1 MRKSKLNKKSKLK
14 VSKLKNKLDIA
25 FSFFIRK
32 RDKKCFFCSNPAT
45 QNSHYWGRA
54 NMCTRYDEENCDG
67 ICGGCHMKHESNKQ
81 GLYREKKIAQLKIEK
96 YNALQKRAESI
107 CRLTIPDYLKLLDKY
122 TLP

>member
-1 MRKSKLNKKSKLK
+1 MAKRKGKTISGLKK
-14 VSKLKNKLDIA
+14 VAD
-25 FSFFIRK
+25 RV
-32 RDKKCFFCSNPAT
+32 FCANPAT
-45 QNSHYWGRA
+45 QNSHFWARQIA
-54 NMCTRYDEENCDG
+54 ATRYDPRNCYG
-67 ICGGCHMKHESNKQ
+67 ICGGCHMRHESNKQ